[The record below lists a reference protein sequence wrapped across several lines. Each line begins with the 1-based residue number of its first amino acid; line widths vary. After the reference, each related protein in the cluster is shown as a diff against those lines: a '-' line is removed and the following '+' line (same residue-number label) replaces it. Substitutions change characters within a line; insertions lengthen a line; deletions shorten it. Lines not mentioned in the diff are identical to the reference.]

1 MTIKTTKVMETK
13 KSSLCNSTK
22 IDIRDEKEFK
32 LWVRF
37 IASVYKN
44 GGDINK
50 PSEIL
55 WRSVVD
61 EINPI
66 SQKRKKIRV
75 GL

>member
-1 MTIKTTKVMETK
+1 MGTKRN
-13 KSSLCNSTK
+13 SSSNTK
-22 IDIRDEKEFK
+22 IDIRDEREFK

-55 WRSVVD
+55 WRSVIE
-61 EINPI
+61 EINPV
-66 SQKRKKIRV
+66 SQKRKKIGI